1 MGYRSEWQ
9 LLVVGTE
16 KQVREFEDWMHE
28 KQEEAAEGSSARL
41 TDTWDT
47 IRSSRNDET
56 EHFSTLQFPE
66 RDSGGALD
74 LDHPVVVDAQV
85 GISFS
90 YDFTKCYPPW
100 DDVIEQIFERIEEC
114 NMDAAY
120 GRLGEDPQDVELR
133 DCGKRVYVSM
143 TRSLTKPFDNY

>member
-9 LLVVGTE
+9 LLIVGTE
-16 KQVREFEDWMHE
+16 KEVREFEVWMHE
-28 KQEEAAEGSSARL
+28 MCEKAAEGSSARL

-47 IRSSRNDET
+47 IRCSRNDET
-56 EHFSTLQFPE
+56 EHFPTLQFPE
-66 RDSGGALD
+66 RDSGGEF
-74 LDHPVVVDAQV
+74 DAQV

-90 YDFTKCYPPW
+90 YDHTKCYPPW

-120 GRLGEDPQDVELR
+120 GRLGEEPEDVELR
-133 DCGKRVYVSM
+133 DCGKRLYVCM
-143 TRSLTKPFDNY
+143 EKNLTKPFSNY